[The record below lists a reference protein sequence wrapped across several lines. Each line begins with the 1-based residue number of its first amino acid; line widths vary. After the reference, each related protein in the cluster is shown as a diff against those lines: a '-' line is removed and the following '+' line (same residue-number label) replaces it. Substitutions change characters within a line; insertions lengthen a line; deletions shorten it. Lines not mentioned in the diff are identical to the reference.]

1 VTKLIQTG
9 TNGGKPEFESVEFAT
24 EQDGASCSSFYSLVS
39 SQHLFSGQPL
49 SSAPRTVV
57 TARNEIILSAGATNT
72 PQILLLSGLGS
83 ASQLRSVGIE
93 PILDLPA
100 VGANLI
106 DHVLA
111 CPTFSVNTTLTYDDV
126 LRNATVAAETL
137 QQWNTTMQGQY
148 VDGVANQLGW
158 LKVPQNES
166 IWNEVTEDPSSG
178 PTAANYELFFSVS
191 HENDMCTF
199 WFIHII

>member
-1 VTKLIQTG
+1 M
-9 TNGGKPEFESVEFAT
+9 PSPS
-24 EQDGASCSSFYSLVS
+24 D
-39 SQHLFSGQPL
+39 
-49 SSAPRTVV
+49 PRTTI

-72 PQILLLSGLGS
+72 PQILLLSGLGP
-83 ASQLRSVGIE
+83 AAQLMSIGIQ

-100 VGANLI
+100 VGSNLI

-111 CPTFSVNTTLTYDDV
+111 CPSFLVNTTLTYDDV
-126 LRNATVAAETL
+126 LRNATLAAETL

-158 LKVPQNES
+158 LKVPANES
-166 IWNEVTEDPSSG
+166 IWNTVPEDPSSG

-191 HENDMCTF
+191 
-199 WFIHII
+199 